1 MTATSKD
8 AVLLSIRRRPRI
20 QGMGDVAGKSRES
33 LTLVKSIPFVLR
45 DEFKQG
51 GRCGK
56 VETFHVTGKIPGG
69 AESRDLQA
77 GR

>member
-33 LTLVKSIPFVLR
+33 LTLVKSLPFVLR
-45 DEFKQG
+45 ARSFNRTRFE
-51 GRCGK
+51 RAC
-56 VETFHVTGKIPGG
+56 VTGSSKGEG
-69 AESRDLQA
+69 VEKLRHSM
-77 GR
+77 

>member
-1 MTATSKD
+1 
-8 AVLLSIRRRPRI
+8 
-20 QGMGDVAGKSRES
+20 MGDVAGKSRES
-33 LTLVKSIPFVLR
+33 LTLVKSLPFVLRARSFNRTRFEKSLR